1 MMKILFSCLSFF
13 LLAISFASAAADDF
27 TVRQQIGSDTQ
38 PPTTPSGLTALPV
51 ATSQIDLSW
60 TASTDDF
67 GMGGYQVFRDAV
79 QIATTTL
86 TAYSDSGLTASTT
99 YSYYVTAFDNFFNI
113 SSSSNIAATTTFALA
128 ATTTPP
134 VVEDDNGGNGP
145 DVKLVSLDIVPAV
158 YTADLSWKTDR
169 YAQYELRWG
178 RTSSYELGFVTNELF
193 KREHITTITDLQP
206 GTTYEYQLIAY
217 DRDGDRFVL
226 SEGKFKT
233 SAIPDTVPPTNVSN
247 LTGVI
252 EGNNI
257 KLTWSL
263 PTDPDLSYVRI
274 VRSHLFYPV
283 DPYDG
288 FIAYQD
294 RGELFLDRNAA
305 AKKTTLYYTVFS
317 YDDKGNVSSG
327 AVVAVPPKGSSVATD
342 EIPSNPVVLNFAD
355 VEIVQHE
362 KVLINAPMDADAPF
376 SIRIAY
382 EKLPEHLKTITA
394 TLSHPE
400 RNDLSFTF
408 LLRINK
414 DKSYYEAFI
423 APLRTS
429 GSYPTV
435 VNVYDHE
442 AQKLYTTS
450 GIITAVGDGTEEESG
465 FLIPLRTS
473 STGLRDALLWL
484 GSLFLFFLLLWKLLL
499 ASRKEE
505 NNATILGKGAFL
517 ASFAFFLLLSGVG
530 AYVFTSV
537 FANEVPANSSEALSI
552 LSGVDGRTLTVLLC
566 LLLATTA
573 VAYGVFFR
581 KKK

>member
-1 MMKILFSCLSFF
+1 MKIFFSCLSFF
-13 LLAISFASAAADDF
+13 FLAASFASAATDDF
-27 TVRQQIGSDTQ
+27 TVSQQIGNDTN

-51 ATSQIDLSW
+51 ASSQIDLSW
-60 TASTDDF
+60 TASTDDSS
-67 GMGGYQVFRDAV
+67 MGGYQVFRDAV

-99 YSYYVTAFDNFFNI
+99 YSYYVTAFDTFYNI
-113 SSSSNIAATTTFALA
+113 SSSSNSAATTTFGL
-128 ATTTPP
+128 TPTSTPP
-134 VVEDDNGGNGP
+134 VTDPDNGGNGP
-145 DVKLVSLDIVPAV
+145 DVKLVSFDVVPAI
-158 YTADLSWKTDR
+158 YSAELSWKTDR

-193 KREHITTITDLQP
+193 RREHTTAITDLQP

-233 SAIPDTVPPTNVSN
+233 NSIPDTVPPTNVSN
-247 LTGVI
+247 LVGVI

-257 KLTWSL
+257 KLTWLL

-274 VRSHLFYPV
+274 VRSHLFYPT

-294 RGELFLDRNAA
+294 KGELFLDRNAA
-305 AKKTTLYYTVFS
+305 AKKTILYYTVFS

-327 AVVAVPPKGSSVATD
+327 AVVAVAPKGSSVDVGDTSSSTVD
-342 EIPSNPVVLNFAD
+342 FDFTD
-355 VEIVQHE
+355 VEVVQYD
-362 KVLINAPMDADAPF
+362 KVLTDSKLDADAPF
-376 SIRIAY
+376 TIRIAY

-394 TLSHPE
+394 TLFHPE

-414 DKSYYEAFI
+414 DKTYYEASI
-423 APLRTS
+423 APLRTA
-429 GSYPTV
+429 GVYPTV

-442 AQKLYTTS
+442 AQKLFTAS
-450 GIITAVGDGTEEESG
+450 GIITAVGDGVEEGG

-473 STGLRDALLWL
+473 PTLLRDGLLWL
-484 GSLFLFFLLLWKLLL
+484 GFLLLLLLLLWKLLHS
-499 ASRKEE
+499 AQKDE
-505 NNATILGKGAFL
+505 NNAALIGKGAFF
-517 ASFAFFLLLSGVG
+517 ASFALLLLLSGIGV
-530 AYVFTSV
+530 YVFTFV
-537 FANEVPANSSEALSI
+537 SSDTLSLKGGEALST
-552 LSGVDGRTLTVLLC
+552 LSGTDPLTLGTLFC
-566 LLLATTA
+566 LLLATSA
-573 VAYGVFFR
+573 VAYFVFY
-581 KKK
+581 KKKK